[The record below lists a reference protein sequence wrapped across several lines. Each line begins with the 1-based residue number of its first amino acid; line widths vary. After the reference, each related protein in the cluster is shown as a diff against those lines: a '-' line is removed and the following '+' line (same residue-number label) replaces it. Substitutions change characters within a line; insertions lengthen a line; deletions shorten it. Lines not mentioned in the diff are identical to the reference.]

1 LERINELREARQ
13 SLTADKDE
21 LAAEITEL
29 LNSRVSETISSI
41 AEPQTKELIDRVVEN
56 IDAEIN
62 TNDTTGNE
70 SAEIIDEDDPKSITD
85 PAGEEAYS
93 VQFHANESG
102 SPAFSAGVQ
111 GDVLVKCVNFL
122 ISNRNL
128 ISKVEPLPYIPGR
141 TRAIIHDSAEYNDKT
156 VKLPKELDS
165 GYVLEANLSAD
176 QKKREIRRLADQCE
190 ISVSFGGDW

>member
-1 LERINELREARQ
+1 
-13 SLTADKDE
+13 
-21 LAAEITEL
+21 
-29 LNSRVSETISSI
+29 
-41 AEPQTKELIDRVVEN
+41 
-56 IDAEIN
+56 
-62 TNDTTGNE
+62 
-70 SAEIIDEDDPKSITD
+70 
-85 PAGEEAYS
+85 
-93 VQFHANESG
+93 
-102 SPAFSAGVQ
+102 
-111 GDVLVKCVNFL
+111 LVKCVNFL